1 MRHQAWRAA
10 PSAAGPVRGHRVPFP
25 MNKLCIFGATLILG
39 YVGWALGEL
48 LGFSFFGCFF
58 VSSVGTIAGVFV
70 GWKIAQKLG

>member
-1 MRHQAWRAA
+1 
-10 PSAAGPVRGHRVPFP
+10 